1 MLKATSGLTTEQLLG
16 KPTDVEDTQN
26 QQGKGND
33 YNSDDKDDKGNTRYP
48 GQDDFQ
54 HLQQSLA
61 YLETQ
66 ESTEDCS
73 QMFENNESDQNADED
88 KDKTSPFRLIGT
100 TQTNPL
106 SVMNS

>member
-54 HLQQSLA
+54 HL
-61 YLETQ
+61 
-66 ESTEDCS
+66 
-73 QMFENNESDQNADED
+73 
-88 KDKTSPFRLIGT
+88 
-100 TQTNPL
+100 
-106 SVMNS
+106 